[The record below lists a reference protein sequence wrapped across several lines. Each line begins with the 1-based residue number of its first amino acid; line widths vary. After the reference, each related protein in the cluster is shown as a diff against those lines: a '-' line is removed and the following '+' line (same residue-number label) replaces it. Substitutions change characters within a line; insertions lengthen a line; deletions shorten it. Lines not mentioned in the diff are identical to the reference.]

1 MSLLHV
7 SNCSAFW
14 RTQIGV
20 VILAVGALTIAG
32 CVDVTTPETA
42 AGRSAADD
50 PALELLI
57 FHGQAETLSTV
68 TLDPRDGS
76 IESITENVQELGAV
90 PNDIVLGDSANEIMI
105 TLSGE
110 NRVLILEES
119 TLRIADAIIL
129 PTGSNPMASV
139 ALGAE
144 VEAARGLVATSTLF
158 TGEIFLSDRAG
169 RDWEVSA
176 DGAGHVDLSTVGT
189 TLPVNLPLGVAP
201 QALLSVPAGEP
212 DTLRIV
218 SASTAYD
225 ATRDGDNP
233 FGEATLEEYWITAS
247 DSPQPTIEIMAVQS
261 GYSFGAIN
269 STGLNPT
276 QLTLVPTRGSQPDE
290 IVVVGSGAN
299 LSGSD
304 GGGSDDG
311 RLIVLERDTLAVRED
326 LTIGGSPGS
335 IAMYQGSE
343 GTRIFLAGPAGIRTV
358 FRDNTDGWTVDP
370 SEESLVYTPAVNSLA
385 LIADVAVYSGSTGA
399 SLYATDYWESK
410 LLRFEIGE
418 AGVLYLD
425 QSFDMP
431 QGPQGLLIVD
441 ETESAP

>member
-1 MSLLHV
+1 
-7 SNCSAFW
+7 SAFW

-20 VILAVGALTIAG
+20 VILAVGALAIAG

-42 AGRSAADD
+42 AGRSAASD
-50 PALELLI
+50 PPLELLI

-68 TLDPRDGS
+68 TLDPRDGA

-90 PNDIVLGDSANEIMI
+90 PNDIVLGDSTDEIMI

-119 TLRIADAIIL
+119 TLRITDEIIL

-144 VEAARGLVATSTLF
+144 VEAARGVVATSTLF

-169 RDWEVSA
+169 GDWKVLT
-176 DGAGHVDLSTVGT
+176 DGAGHVDLSTVDT

-201 QALLSVPAGEP
+201 QALVSVLVVEP
-212 DTLRIV
+212 DTLRIIG
-218 SASTAYD
+218 ASTAYD
-225 ATRDGDNP
+225 ATRDSDNP
-233 FGEATLEEYWITAS
+233 FGEATLEEYRITAS
-247 DSPQPTIEIMAVQS
+247 GSPQPTIEIEAVRS
-261 GYSFGAIN
+261 GYSFGAID

-276 QLTLVPTRGSQPDE
+276 QLTLVPARGSQPDE

-299 LSGSD
+299 LSGGSD

-311 RLIVLERDTLAVRED
+311 RLIVLDRGTLAVREE

-370 SEESLVYTPAVNSLA
+370 SEESLVYKPAVNSLA
-385 LIADVAVYSGSTGA
+385 LIADVAVYSGTTSA

-418 AGVLYLD
+418 AGALSLE

-431 QGPQGLLIVD
+431 QGPQGMLIVD
-441 ETESAP
+441 ETESSP